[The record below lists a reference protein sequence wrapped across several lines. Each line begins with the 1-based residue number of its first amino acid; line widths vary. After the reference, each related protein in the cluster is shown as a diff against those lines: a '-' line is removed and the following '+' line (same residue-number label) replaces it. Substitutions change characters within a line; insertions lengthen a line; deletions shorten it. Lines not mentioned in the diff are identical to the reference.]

1 MSPRANLGGARK
13 ATERQGGLQRSS
25 RYRGDATQLQGRR
38 QGARGGQVAG
48 PVVAWA
54 SRPLCAPPRLSRGW
68 STLCAQSPSHTHA
81 SPRLSRIPP
90 PFPFPGTPPPHSLSP
105 STFAHACA
113 CTSRR
118 LCFRPALATP
128 PVPRP
133 RSPPALLLL
142 THCVPQSQ
150 KSWRRRP
157 RWRVVSVLQTKLFAR
172 AGLMRAVPSA
182 ASVG

>member
-90 PFPFPGTPPPHSLSP
+90 PFPFPGTPLPHTQLSFPIHICTCMCMYVATALLSP
-105 STFAHACA
+105 CSSHAA
-113 CTSRR
+113 CPPPT
-118 LCFRPALATP
+118 LTAGATAAYAL
-128 PVPRP
+128 
-133 RSPPALLLL
+133 
-142 THCVPQSQ
+142 
-150 KSWRRRP
+150 
-157 RWRVVSVLQTKLFAR
+157 R
-172 AGLMRAVPSA
+172 AAIAEIVEKTAAV
-182 ASVG
+182 ASS